1 MNWQTTEVYFPSF
14 QRLGIVHAGGWGRF
28 HVHLRVFFLTRPW
41 PSSCYVFM
49 CSMVEGALWDLLVSS
64 FSFTYELALHHHE
77 IVTSLTTQ
85 IFTMSQ

>member
-1 MNWQTTEVYFPSF
+1 
-14 QRLGIVHAGGWGRF
+14 
-28 HVHLRVFFLTRPW
+28 
-41 PSSCYVFM
+41 M